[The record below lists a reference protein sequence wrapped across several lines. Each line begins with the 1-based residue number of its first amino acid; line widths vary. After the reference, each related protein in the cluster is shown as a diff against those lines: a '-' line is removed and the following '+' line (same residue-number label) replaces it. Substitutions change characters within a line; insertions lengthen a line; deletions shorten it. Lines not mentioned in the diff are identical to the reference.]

1 MKLTYHPACE
11 LFPRM
16 TDAERAELKRDIA
29 ENGIHEAIELY
40 EGKIL
45 DGRHRYEIGV
55 ELGLEMS
62 SSFIT
67 LDKHLLG
74 PHHCPFRYVASK
86 NIRRN
91 LTPTQK
97 AMVAQK
103 LREEFGRTAKTGSSG
118 KGAAEAAASAATGA
132 SPRNIRRVERVKD
145 KGAPEVLSAMAGGEL
160 DVWTAEKL
168 VVAVPDKEEQ
178 AKAVEAGKEEVKRR
192 ISGGVTFDVEEIEGA
207 AEAEPARKLKN
218 GAPLVSTKD
227 RKEAV
232 ALLDK
237 LGRVLTRIGLYE
249 RFISP
254 LSQIRETLTKK

>member
-1 MKLTYHPACE
+1 MKLKYHPACE

-45 DGRHRYEIGV
+45 DGRHRYEIGL

-103 LREEFGRTAKTGSSG
+103 LRQQSG
-118 KGAAEAAASAATGA
+118 PGAASGVTQAAASAVAGA
-132 SPRNIRRVERVKD
+132 SRRSVRRVERVQERA
-145 KGAPEVLSAMAGGEL
+145 APEVMSAMAAGKL
-160 DVWTAEKL
+160 DAKTAEQL
-168 VVAVPDKEEQ
+168 VVAVPDKDEQ